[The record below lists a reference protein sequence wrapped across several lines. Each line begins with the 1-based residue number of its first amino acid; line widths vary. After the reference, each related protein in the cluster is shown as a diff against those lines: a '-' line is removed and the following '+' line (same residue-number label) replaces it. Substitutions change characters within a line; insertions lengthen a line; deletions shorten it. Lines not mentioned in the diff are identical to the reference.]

1 MGNTINT
8 SIYWSERA
16 LSISGCSIGRMGTPA
31 YSAGCSQYLRGPTS
45 SGSMLSITA
54 GMVRVCVLS
63 CFTRLI
69 AHVILERTFAWSW
82 SANTPGV
89 GDTMTNAALR
99 ITRPRPHSMGHREVQ
114 QSRRWSWSAGLPTP
128 ITSVVAARK
137 TVKQSGCACRA
148 LGAPEPGF

>member
-54 GMVRVCVLS
+54 GVVRVCVLS

-99 ITRPRPHSMGHREVQ
+99 ITRPRPHSMEAQRY
-114 QSRRWSWSAGLPTP
+114 SRDLVCGAADA
-128 ITSVVAARK
+128 SVVAARK
-137 TVKQSGCACRA
+137 TVKQQSGCACRA